1 MDNSLK
7 QDQEKLKLFK
17 KFGYNIP
24 KARKEVVLKAKLSG
38 RILEVG
44 TGKGHLAIA
53 LAHEGLKVISIDMD
67 KKAQQF
73 ARGNLKALRLDKQVI
88 LKIMNAER
96 LAYRDG
102 FFDAVISVNFLHHAN
117 NPLKCVKEMVRVTK
131 DLIVLADL
139 NKKGERIMDRVHA
152 LEGHS
157 HPRGK
162 VSFKALVIFLKKS
175 GMRVKMY
182 RNNCETVLI
191 AQKGE

>member
-1 MDNSLK
+1 MNNQIK

-17 KFGYNIP
+17 RFGYDIP
-24 KARKEVVLKAKLSG
+24 KARKEVVSKAELSG
-38 RILEVG
+38 RILEIG
-44 TGKGHLAIA
+44 TGKGH
-53 LAHEGLKVISIDMD
+53 
-67 KKAQQF
+67 
-73 ARGNLKALRLDKQVI
+73 KALMLDRQVI

-102 FFDAVISVNFLHHAN
+102 FFDAVISVNFLHHAG

-131 DLIVLADL
+131 DALVLADL

-162 VSFKALVIFLKKS
+162 ISFKALVIFLAKS

-182 RNNCETVLI
+182 RNKCETVLM
-191 AQKGE
+191 ARKGE